1 MFQSPFEQFT
11 LNSLSSSHYFN
22 NLNLVILV
30 VLLYLISFFSIVFF
44 FRREFNKLSFWI
56 MSKLYV
62 FFYYTV
68 EEYLT
73 EEGLVFFPFIF
84 YLFLS
89 IAFLNLVG
97 LLPYAFTVTSH
108 FFITLTFA
116 FIVWYG
122 IIFITAS
129 KIGLRFLTIFVPSG
143 LALALGSFISLIE
156 VVSYMFRV
164 VSLALRLFANVV
176 AGHIL
181 LETLALFAFKFVGKV
196 GFGLSLLGLVISLL
210 PFIIVFVFFLFEC
223 VIAIIQAY
231 VFVLLTCIYLQDV
244 FRFAAH

>member
-1 MFQSPFEQFT
+1 MFNSPFEQFT
-11 LNSLSSSHYFN
+11 LNSLSASHYFN

-30 VLLYLISFFSIVFF
+30 VLLYLISFFSIIFF

-73 EEGLVFFPFIF
+73 DEGLVFFPFVF

-108 FFITLTFA
+108 FFMTLTLA

-122 IIFITAS
+122 IIFITAN
-129 KIGLRFLTIFVPSG
+129 KIGIRFLTIF
-143 LALALGSFISLIE
+143 
-156 VVSYMFRV
+156 RV
-164 VSLALRLFANVV
+164 
-176 AGHIL
+176 
-181 LETLALFAFKFVGKV
+181 
-196 GFGLSLLGLVISLL
+196 
-210 PFIIVFVFFLFEC
+210 
-223 VIAIIQAY
+223 
-231 VFVLLTCIYLQDV
+231 
-244 FRFAAH
+244 